1 MGRKGAASPAISA
14 ARGSPSRRLSLLLG
28 SWSARRSALAVAV
41 LVLLGVGGFALT
53 RELALPGRAA
63 TSPSPAAKP
72 TRPAFSAAEE
82 AYIQALWPIHG
93 QVERSAARMALGQ
106 IFYKINEL
114 DRPSLKKRVDDAL
127 PHLPP
132 VGGATPR
139 ADTARERSSATTRS
153 TSPRSSCSSGPP
165 SNCSG
170 CSRTAGRTT
179 CWPPT
184 RSARRRPTR
193 SARSGA
199 SSGRTSLRPT
209 SRASARGWSRAHGGR
224 HIDERGDVTADTWW

>member
-1 MGRKGAASPAISA
+1 MGRKGAVSPAISA
-14 ARGSPSRRLSLLLG
+14 GRGSPSRRLSFFLG

-127 PHLPP
+127 LTYRRSEAWLRELTPP
-132 VGGATPR
+132 ASFQRDHEEYLSAIELFQRSAVEVLRMFEDGREDHMLAAYPLGQKATDKIREVGGKF
-139 ADTARERSSATTRS
+139 
-153 TSPRSSCSSGPP
+153 
-165 SNCSG
+165 
-170 CSRTAGRTT
+170 
-179 CWPPT
+179 WPNEFAPN
-184 RSARRRPTR
+184 
-193 SARSGA
+193 
-199 SSGRTSLRPT
+199 
-209 SRASARGWSRAHGGR
+209 
-224 HIDERGDVTADTWW
+224 